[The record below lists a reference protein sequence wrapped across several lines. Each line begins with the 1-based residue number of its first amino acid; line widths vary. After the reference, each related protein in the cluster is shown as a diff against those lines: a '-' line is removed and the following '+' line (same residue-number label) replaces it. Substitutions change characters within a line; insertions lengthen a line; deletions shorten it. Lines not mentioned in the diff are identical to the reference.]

1 GSSTSRSSRT
11 STTRTC
17 RRTRWPRR
25 SSGPRPCRTPRT
37 RSTTTPR
44 SGWSTAPSTWSPR
57 GTGSCFPPG
66 NERRGG
72 RLEERPGARPGSEVR
87 LSELG
92 DDAAAGRPLQEAE
105 LQQVGLVDVLDR
117 LGLLPERD
125 RKRREPN
132 RAAAEPLHDAA
143 EELAVEPLESCAVHL
158 EQGERLLRDGGRDR
172 ALVPHLGHVADA
184 AEDPVRDPRRA
195 ARACGDEL
203 GGVVGDLDP
212 EDARRPPH
220 DRRELGRV
228 VEVEPEGEAEAVAQR
243 RRQEAGARRRADER
257 ERRQVEGQRA
267 GGGPLPDDDVEA
279 EVLERRVEDLLGGAA
294 HPVDLVD
301 EEHVAGLERR
311 EDRRDV
317 LPLEPRPRHLADAD
331 GELVAHDLRERRLA
345 EAGRAGEEDVV
356 ERLPARLRRL
366 EGDRELLLDALLAD
380 EVAERARPQRPL
392 QLVLGIRRH
401 RRQELGHAACLS
413 ACRTCSATGSDGST
427 SASARSASTSDQP
440 SSTSASRAV
449 RPSSPAATST
459 SGSFSFSSST
469 TRCAVLSPMPGIAW
483 NRFTSSRAIAR
494 RSSAGVEPETIASA
508 TFGPTPFT
516 PSSSSK
522 SSRSSAEANP

>member
-1 GSSTSRSSRT
+1 
-11 STTRTC
+11 
-17 RRTRWPRR
+17 
-25 SSGPRPCRTPRT
+25 
-37 RSTTTPR
+37 
-44 SGWSTAPSTWSPR
+44 
-57 GTGSCFPPG
+57 
-66 NERRGG
+66 
-72 RLEERPGARPGSEVR
+72 
-87 LSELG
+87 
-92 DDAAAGRPLQEAE
+92 
-105 LQQVGLVDVLDR
+105 
-117 LGLLPERD
+117 
-125 RKRREPN
+125 
-132 RAAAEPLHDAA
+132 
-143 EELAVEPLESCAVHL
+143 
-158 EQGERLLRDGGRDR
+158 
-172 ALVPHLGHVADA
+172 
-184 AEDPVRDPRRA
+184 
-195 ARACGDEL
+195 
-203 GGVVGDLDP
+203 
-212 EDARRPPH
+212 
-220 DRRELGRV
+220 
-228 VEVEPEGEAEAVAQR
+228 
-243 RRQEAGARRRADER
+243 
-257 ERRQVEGQRA
+257 
-267 GGGPLPDDDVEA
+267 A

-413 ACRTCSATGSDGST
+413 ACRTCSA
-427 SASARSASTSDQP
+427 STSDQP